1 MKKNFRL
8 PIVLCLLLLLAVFTA
23 ACGKQNQ
30 PANQAAGSQPLKL
43 TFAGGQASGTWYL
56 LTNGITECINKTYPG
71 SVITVVP
78 GSGVSNITRVNNKQA
93 DLSTS
98 HSVVVVDALSGR
110 EPFEERQANV
120 AVLASFYDS
129 SYQIVVDKK
138 LGINSFEEIINNK
151 IKIKLSVDQLNSTA
165 EVSFKRLLNEY
176 GVTYDDFKGW
186 GGEIVFRQKADS
198 SDMLSDGYI
207 DGYGTL
213 NPYPSPTIQEA
224 DLSRNLVLLSI
235 DPYVIERLSQKYGYG
250 KGLVPANTYKNSNK
264 DVTTFTSRA
273 VIIMPKDAPEDVA
286 YKVARSLHLNLDYLR
301 SVHAAMKDLN
311 PEYLAG
317 NFGAPLHKG
326 AEKYYKEAGIIK

>member
-1 MKKNFRL
+1 MSA
-8 PIVLCLLLLLAVFTA
+8 LLLA

-30 PANQAAGSQPLKL
+30 PVYTADAQPLKL

-71 SVITVVP
+71 SIITVVP

-98 HSVVVVDALSGR
+98 HSVVVVDALNGR
-110 EPFEERQANV
+110 EPFEEKLGNV
-120 AVLASFYDS
+120 AALASFYTS

-138 LGINSFEEIINNK
+138 LGVNSFVDIISNK

-176 GVTYDDFKGW
+176 GVTYDDFKEW
-186 GGEIVFRQKADS
+186 GGEIVFRQKAES
-198 SDMLSDGYI
+198 SDMLGDGYI
-207 DGYGTL
+207 NGFGTL

-224 DLSRNLVLLSI
+224 EVNRDLVLLSI
-235 DPYVIERLSQKYGYG
+235 DPDIIERLSQKYGYG
-250 KGLVPANTYKNSNK
+250 KGVIPANTYKNSNK
-264 DVTTFTSRA
+264 DVTTFTSKA
-273 VIIMPKDAPEDVA
+273 VIIIPRDAPDDVA

-301 SVHAAMKDLN
+301 SVHVAMKDLN

-317 NFGAPLHKG
+317 SFGVPLHRG
-326 AEKYYKEAGIIK
+326 AEKYYREAGIIK